1 METKKNTYKW
11 LSTAMVIHLMMPT
24 SVLAAEKVS
33 KEETVYVELDSLGH
47 TVDKTS
53 SIWLHSEAPLNEVK
67 DKSTLKDVVNVKG
80 DEEPTIK
87 NDELNWK
94 TEEKELYYQ
103 GNPTEDLPLNIKIQY
118 FLNDKE
124 VVPEDIVG
132 KSGKLKMKITIENT
146 DVRTITLENGEKRN
160 VYTPYLVGTT
170 VNLANDKFENIELN
184 TGRLVSDASHQ
195 VAGFVSLPGLK
206 ESLNLDDDLIDLPD
220 HLELTADVKDFEV
233 PSLAIVAKSELPE
246 MEDLE
251 LSEDLDSLVDG
262 IDQMMDAGQEL
273 TNGTGDL
280 ATGQVELDNGINQL
294 DQGIQQI
301 KEGTSPLSQGTL
313 KLNEGMN
320 SAYSASTEI
329 SNGAQTLADNSEKLS
344 DAYVQLAD
352 GTIQFSQKAL
362 ELSQGVNQFG
372 EKVKTIPGA
381 AKQLNQ
387 GMSEVVTNME
397 SIYKGQV
404 ALTNGLNETKSGI
417 TQIKNGKVEE
427 AQAIESLK
435 ENTNTLE
442 SLASQLEDGKT
453 KEQLQAAIAAQ
464 KQGLEGISGSSQQL
478 IKSLEQVESGMNN
491 AAASSEQ
498 LAQGSKEI
506 NQGQVKIAD
515 GLSELQKGTEEIPAA
530 TKQFEQASEQMN
542 QASGQ
547 IKEKSL
553 EAKKAAG
560 QFTSGSK
567 KLAKGSNQL
576 SDGLSELQSGSNQ
589 LNQGLG
595 ELAQGANELADGSH
609 QLKDGSSQLVE
620 GTNKLNDGMNE
631 FYEEGIEKI
640 HSKVDNSDLD
650 IDGMLEVKDELVE
663 LSKEN
668 DSFSGKSEDMDGD
681 LKYVMKSENVT
692 EDEEDEETET
702 EEDTDQN
709 KGFIN
714 WLKSLFNK

>member
-1 METKKNTYKW
+1 MNTKKNTYKW

-33 KEETVYVELDSLGH
+33 KEETVYVELDSVGN
-47 TVDKTS
+47 TVDKIS
-53 SIWLHSEAPLNEVK
+53 SIWLHSEAPLHELK
-67 DKSTLKDVVNVKG
+67 DKSTLKNVVNVKG

-87 NDELNWK
+87 NDELNWS

-103 GNPTEDLPLNIKIQY
+103 GNPTEDLPLKVNIQY
-118 FLNDKE
+118 FLNDQK
-124 VVPEDIVG
+124 VVPEDIIG
-132 KSGKLKMKITIENT
+132 KSGKLKMKIRIENT

-170 VNLANDKFENIELN
+170 VNLATDKFENIELN

-206 ESLNLDDDLIDLPD
+206 ESLNLDDELIDLPD
-220 HLELTADVKDFEV
+220 HLELTADVEDFEI

-251 LSEDLDSLVDG
+251 LSEDLESLMDG
-262 IDQMMDAGQEL
+262 IDQMMDAGLEL

-280 ATGQVELDNGINQL
+280 ATGQVELDHGINQL

-301 KEGTSPLSQGTL
+301 KEGTNALSQGTL

-320 SAYSASTEI
+320 SAYSASKEI
-329 SNGAQTLADNSEKLS
+329 SKGAQLLADNSEKLS
-344 DAYVQLAD
+344 NAYVELAD
-352 GTIQFSQKAL
+352 GTIQFSQKSL
-362 ELSQGVNQFG
+362 KLSEGVNQLG
-372 EKVKTIPGA
+372 EKVATIPGA

-397 SIYKGQV
+397 SIYQGQT
-404 ALTNGLNETKSGI
+404 ALTSGLNETKNGI
-417 TQIKNGKVEE
+417 TQIKNGKAEE
-427 AQAIESLK
+427 AQGIESLRK
-435 ENTNTLE
+435 NTKTLE
-442 SLASQLEDGKT
+442 ALVSQLEEGET
-453 KEQLQAAIAAQ
+453 KEQLRAAIAAQ
-464 KQGLEGISGSSQQL
+464 KQGLEGISASSQQL
-478 IKSLEQVESGMNN
+478 VGALEKVESGMNN

-498 LAQGSKEI
+498 LAKGSKEI
-506 NQGQVKIAD
+506 NQGQAKISE
-515 GLSELQKGTEEIPAA
+515 GLTELQKGTEEIPAA
-530 TKQFEQASEQMN
+530 TKQFEQASQQLS

-560 QFTSGSK
+560 QFTNGSAE
-567 KLAKGSNQL
+567 LAQGSNQL
-576 SDGLSELQSGSNQ
+576 SNGISELKSGSHQ

-595 ELAQGANELADGSH
+595 ELSSGANELAGGSD

-650 IDGMLEVKDELVE
+650 LAGMLEVKDELIQ

-668 DSFSGKSEDMDGD
+668 DSFSGKSEEMDGD
-681 LKYVMKSENVT
+681 LKYIMKSENVT
-692 EDEEDEETET
+692 EDEEVEEIET
-702 EEDTDQN
+702 EEDTNQN